1 MQPLRTLLW
10 GKTINFFFFPSLS
23 NFPVNYFRFWFC
35 FSLVLIL
42 DLVTKVW
49 VVENAHDLMLYPI
62 VVLEGI
68 NGQKS
73 LLEFTYI
80 TNPGAAWSML
90 SDYPML
96 LTILAGV
103 ALFAIFLFRAQLE
116 LNKKLPQVVFGIIC
130 GGIAGNLSDRLF
142 REPAAVVDFI
152 DVYIPIVNYDYPV
165 FNIADSGIFIGAFG
179 YLILGLIE
187 SKKAK
192 EINSETP
199 PLSSGD

>member
-1 MQPLRTLLW
+1 LIFLP
-10 GKTINFFFFPSLS
+10 PSLLQ
-23 NFPVNYFRFWFC
+23 NFSVNYFRFWLC

-42 DLVTKVW
+42 DLVTKIW
-49 VVENAHDLMLYPI
+49 VVENAHELMLYPI
-62 VVLEGI
+62 VVLDGI
-68 NGQKS
+68 DGQKS

-96 LTILAGV
+96 LTILAGF
-103 ALFAIFLFRAQLE
+103 ALLAIFLFRSQLE
-116 LNKKLPQVVFGIIC
+116 LNKKLPQVIFGIIC

-165 FNIADSGIFIGAFG
+165 FNIADSGIFVGAFG
-179 YLILGLIE
+179 YLILGLLE
-187 SKKAK
+187 SKKANELK
-192 EINSETP
+192 EDP
-199 PLSSGD
+199 PPSPSGD

>member
-1 MQPLRTLLW
+1 MTLCF
-10 GKTINFFFFPSLS
+10 ILS
-23 NFPVNYFRFWFC
+23 SYWM
-35 FSLVLIL
+35 VLMGRS
-42 DLVTKVW
+42 
-49 VVENAHDLMLYPI
+49 HY
-62 VVLEGI
+62 
-68 NGQKS
+68 
-73 LLEFTYI
+73 LEFTYI

-103 ALFAIFLFRAQLE
+103 ALFAIFLFRSQLE
-116 LNKKLPQVVFGIIC
+116 LNKKLPQVIFGIIC

-165 FNIADSGIFIGAFG
+165 FNIADSGIFVGAFG
-179 YLILGLIE
+179 YLILGLLE

-192 EINSETP
+192 EMKSRNAPFLLRRTSLFDIERL
-199 PLSSGD
+199 LSHFFDFCSCLQCNLC

>member
-1 MQPLRTLLW
+1 M
-10 GKTINFFFFPSLS
+10 
-23 NFPVNYFRFWFC
+23 
-35 FSLVLIL
+35 
-42 DLVTKVW
+42 
-49 VVENAHDLMLYPI
+49 VENAHDLMLYPI

-187 SKKAK
+187 SKKGK